1 MEIIGIIL
9 LIFAGITL
17 TYIINKYIIDCWNAA
32 LFCSVFIIAVIM
44 LATALLSVDKFYKE
58 GVKEYLQ
65 HPETYTIKIVYE
77 DSIPV
82 DTIVELK

>member
-1 MEIIGIIL
+1 MEIIGLIL
-9 LIFAGITL
+9 LIL
-17 TYIINKYIIDCWNAA
+17 TSIGLSNLLKFSKDGWGAA
-32 LFCSVFIIAVIM
+32 LVCSAIITICIM
-44 LATALLSVDKFYKE
+44 FATASLTVNKFYKE

-65 HPETYTIKIVYE
+65 HPERYTIKIVYE

>member
-9 LIFAGITL
+9 LIAINIIL
-17 TYIINKYIIDCWNAA
+17 TYIFKFITGSWASALFSSAMILIVVMLSMASLAKNKY
-32 LFCSVFIIAVIM
+32 
-44 LATALLSVDKFYKE
+44 YKE

-65 HPETYTIKIVYE
+65 HPERYSIKVIYE